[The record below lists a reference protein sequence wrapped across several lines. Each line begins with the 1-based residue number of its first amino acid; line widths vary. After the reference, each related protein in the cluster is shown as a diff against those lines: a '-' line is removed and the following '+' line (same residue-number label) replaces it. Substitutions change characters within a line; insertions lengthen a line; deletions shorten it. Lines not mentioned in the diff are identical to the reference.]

1 MRRRMRGTRQ
11 RRVLLSRAFNFMP
24 CVSLNDR
31 ISACSMVHGVSRWS
45 ALGNAIM
52 NSTISR
58 PVLALAASLIGV
70 GWAAPAQADSFK
82 FPLTGE
88 QCVPPVATG
97 GTGEVE
103 LTYDPATRVVT
114 WNIPY
119 SGLSSAVTLAH
130 FHGPA
135 IPGKSAPVVVWLAER
150 GSAPGNPI
158 SRSEE
163 RRVGKEG

>member
-1 MRRRMRGTRQ
+1 MSTTIS
-11 RRVLLSRAFNFMP
+11 RRVL
-24 CVSLNDR
+24 V
-31 ISACSMVHGVSRWS
+31 I
-45 ALGNAIM
+45 
-52 NSTISR
+52 
-58 PVLALAASLIGV
+58 AAALIGV
-70 GWAAPAQADSFK
+70 AWAGLARADSFK

-88 QCVPPVATG
+88 QCVPPVATN

-114 WNIPY
+114 WNVPY
-119 SGLSSAVTLAH
+119 SGLSSPVTLAH

-158 SRSEE
+158 IFQAHMSRFPP
-163 RRVGKEG
+163 

>member
-1 MRRRMRGTRQ
+1 MSTTIS
-11 RRVLLSRAFNFMP
+11 RRVL
-24 CVSLNDR
+24 V
-31 ISACSMVHGVSRWS
+31 I
-45 ALGNAIM
+45 
-52 NSTISR
+52 
-58 PVLALAASLIGV
+58 AASLIGV
-70 GWAAPAQADSFK
+70 AWTGLARGDSFK

-88 QCVPPVATG
+88 QCVPPVATN

-103 LTYDPATRVVT
+103 LTYDPATRVVA

-135 IPGKSAPVVVWLAER
+135 IPGKSGPVVVWLAER

-158 SRSEE
+158 SFQPALLRLPP
-163 RRVGKEG
+163 